1 MKNKVIDSIKYWA
14 EMLLPPSDK
23 MSAGDLQ
30 WHVNT
35 LRENNRQLQEQLHN
49 AQQQRT
55 EALERLENAKD
66 KLHAY
71 EDINDELRTRLR
83 VPAGKDILEYVRDVD
98 VASVSDYIR
107 IIAKL
112 EELLEVNPSKI
123 VPAVEDL
130 QELATIEKDLREL
143 DERKSQGTWE
153 QKYKALVFEM
163 ASVRELIKAADNV
176 GTVDQV
182 RTVMGREAT
191 MQARERQLITNNHEL
206 SKKLSDMLDVIS
218 EREERW
224 ERKAQEWHAV
234 IRSERETVA
243 SLLEDRRLLHEE
255 NKKILVLTGAS
266 SNETPVVAVERI
278 MREARNTISWER
290 EQRELERAN
299 NVVTEQ
305 MKKELSRA
313 GG

>member
-55 EALERLENAKD
+55 EALEKLENTKD

-71 EDINDELRTRLR
+71 DALNDELRTRLR
-83 VPAGKDILEYVRDVD
+83 VPAWQDILEYVRDVD
-98 VASVSDYIR
+98 VASVNDYIR

-130 QELATIEKDLREL
+130 LEHLTNNANEKEFEDTEPTQRLRL
-143 DERKSQGTWE
+143 
-153 QKYKALVFEM
+153 KYEALVFEM
-163 ASVRELIKAADNV
+163 ASVRELVKAADNV

-206 SKKLSDMLDVIS
+206 SKKLSDMLTAMS

-224 ERKAQEWHAV
+224 ERRAQEWHAV

-255 NKKILVLTGAS
+255 NKKILALTGARS
-266 SNETPVVAVERI
+266 HETPVAAV
-278 MREARNTISWER
+278 MRLVEAYKD
-290 EQRELERAN
+290 
-299 NVVTEQ
+299 NV
-305 MKKELSRA
+305 
-313 GG
+313 GD